1 MQNLS
6 AEGINEIACFG
17 VSGITR
23 GIIVCAKEFGMKITE
38 IYDYDDIKGLNFH
51 GFRVKLIGLL
61 SQYPDRIL
69 ITSLINLRERS
80 ERLLS
85 LAVPKEKIISIY
97 GKL

>member
-17 VSGITR
+17 VSCITR

-38 IYDYDDIKGLNFH
+38 IYDDDLKGLNFH
-51 GFRVKLIGLL
+51 GFRVKPIRLL